1 MCSFEEVLKR
11 PITHSQLLGKKER
24 CQARSKA
31 SCKEHFKLLGQLSPH
46 ARRCM
51 LDSLTEAQRCM
62 LERWILRRKSLR
74 SSKDMARMAR
84 RRVQSTSWQAAKG
97 PGFGIHRHRRAGRI
111 TYRAGV
117 NIGPLRL
124 HSVYYADMAKAQSVL
139 EVMLRIQHKIRQ
151 ELAHT
156 KHFEGGVSKCG
167 RLEAAFRSALH
178 SLSDPLHCTAEL
190 RFLMQIPAKR
200 WVGRVLTT
208 PSYSASGEGLNRGLE
223 AWKRLS
229 AARQVDLEAAPVS
242 QRIRKS
248 HYMGLQ
254 QQDATF
260 QAGQTLWKQ
269 LRSEYF
275 EVCVEAGQSPGHVSA
290 KLLRWEGRPHRQLN
304 HGPHGRLSRHSAL
317 KKEFAIAGRAQRSE
331 KPKLFDKTPALQT
344 HHSSKNPSYPSH

>member
-1 MCSFEEVLKR
+1 MCSMCSYEEVLKR

-24 CQARSKA
+24 CQASSKA

-51 LDSLTEAQRCM
+51 LDSLTEAERCT

-74 SSKDMARMAR
+74 SSKDMARTAR

-139 EVMLRIQHKIRQ
+139 EVMLRIQQKIRQ
-151 ELAHT
+151 DLAHA

-190 RFLMQIPAKR
+190 RFLMHIPAKR
-200 WVGRVLTT
+200 WVGRALTT
-208 PSYSASGEGLNRGLE
+208 PSYSAFGECLNRGLE

-229 AARQVDLEAAPVS
+229 AARHVDLGAVVSAPK
-242 QRIRKS
+242 RIRTN
-248 HYMGLQ
+248 HDIRRQ

-260 QAGQTLWKQ
+260 QAGQALWKQ

-290 KLLRWEGRPHRQLN
+290 KLLRWEAKM
-304 HGPHGRLSRHSAL
+304 HGGLPLHGAL
-317 KKEFAIAGRAQRSE
+317 KKEFGAAGRAHRSE
-331 KPKLFDKTPALQT
+331 EPKLFDETSPPQT
-344 HHSSKNPSYPSH
+344 KYNNKKNLSYPSH